1 MTATPPNE
9 DDPRSAK
16 PDEAAGSG
24 AERRREARAAI
35 ELRVE
40 YKRVNS
46 FFADYTK
53 NISRGGTFIA
63 TAKPLPIGT
72 EFVFKLTAP
81 GLAQP
86 LELRG
91 AVAWTVSQEQSGP
104 DKPAGMGI
112 SFRYVDDA
120 EKQAVHS
127 VVEKLVFEA
136 LGPVVGKKLL
146 AHDR

>member
-1 MTATPPNE
+1 MTATPPK
-9 DDPRSAK
+9 DDDTRPPK
-16 PDEAAGSG
+16 PDEASG

-72 EFVFKLTAP
+72 EFVFKLAAP
-81 GLAQP
+81 GLEQP

-120 EKQAVHS
+120 EKQAIHA
-127 VVEKLVFEA
+127 VVEKLVCDA

-146 AHDR
+146 AQDR

>member
-1 MTATPPNE
+1 MTATPPKE
-9 DDPRSAK
+9 DDPRDAK

-91 AVAWTVSQEQSGP
+91 AVAWTVNQEQSGP

-112 SFRYVDDA
+112 KFRYADDA
-120 EKQAVHS
+120 EKQAIHA
-127 VVEKLVFEA
+127 VVERLVFDA

-146 AHDR
+146 AQDR